1 RTTMRY
7 QPTHVPRPRVGLTI
21 GERPARKAP
30 AERVV
35 LEARGLELRPD
46 VEPVSLELH
55 AGEVLGVAG
64 LVGSSRSRLA
74 SVLAGVRPARSGT
87 VLRNGRPVRIRRPRD
102 AVRAGI
108 VVIPE
113 DRKREG
119 LILEHTVRENVGLA
133 SLAEISRGGVVGVRE
148 ERRLAEETVH
158 RFGVRPPRTDLPAS
172 SLS

>member
-1 RTTMRY
+1 TVLKDGRVVAT
-7 QPTHVPRPRVGLTI
+7 RPVQGLTTDELIRLMVGRDI
-21 GERPARKAP
+21 GERPPRKAP
-30 AERVV
+30 DARVV
-35 LEARGLELRPD
+35 LEARELALRPD
-46 VEPVSLELH
+46 VEPVSFELH

-74 SVLAGVRPARSGT
+74 NVLGGIRPTRAGT
-87 VLRNGRPVRIRRPRD
+87 VLRNGSAVRIRRPRD

-148 ERRLAEETVH
+148 
-158 RFGVRPPRTDLPAS
+158 
-172 SLS
+172 